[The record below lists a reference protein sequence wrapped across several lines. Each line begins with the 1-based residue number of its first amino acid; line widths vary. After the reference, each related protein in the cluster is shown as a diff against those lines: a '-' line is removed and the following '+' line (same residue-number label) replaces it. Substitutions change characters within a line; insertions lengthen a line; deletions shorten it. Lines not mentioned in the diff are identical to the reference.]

1 MDRGYYKHFNNA
13 INNTNFSSPGMPESD
28 LSTVFESAS
37 TCSSF
42 DSGSSSRS
50 TSSSLSSYS
59 LCKRNG
65 RRGGIQLK
73 SHGANFTVKNG
84 QWTLWV
90 SEQTFLVLLVFFSSN
105 VIFPLHFFYK
115 ISGRL
120 FISMWS
126 ILNFSFFPS

>member
-1 MDRGYYKHFNNA
+1 MKENSANFDNA
-13 INNTNFSSPGMPESD
+13 INNSNFSTTEMESE
-28 LSTVFESAS
+28 LSTAFESAS

-50 TSSSLSSYS
+50 TSSSISSYS

-73 SHGANFTVKNG
+73 SHGANFTVKDG

-90 SEQTFLVLLVFFSSN
+90 RLKKDVIFFS
-105 VIFPLHFFYK
+105 
-115 ISGRL
+115 L
-120 FISMWS
+120 FLIKQ
-126 ILNFSFFPS
+126 